1 MLAVFEHPLLSVTV
15 TVYNPAER
23 LNIES
28 VTLLLLQLY
37 VYGAV
42 PPLGIILILPLL
54 ALQSAGVT
62 YEEMSIFSVLLF
74 SKNEATSVHPLLSVI
89 STSYSPEGKL
99 FTVLDV
105 LPLFIQ
111 T

>member
-1 MLAVFEHPLLSVTV
+1 MLSVTV

-42 PPLGIILILPLL
+42 PPLGITLILPLL
-54 ALQSAGVT
+54 LLQSAGVT
-62 YEEMSIFSVLLF
+62 YEEISIISVLLL
-74 SKNEATSVHPLLSVI
+74 SKKEATSVHPLSSVI
-89 STSYSPEGKL
+89 ETI
-99 FTVLDV
+99 V
-105 LPLFIQ
+105 
-111 T
+111 